1 MNTMLRK
8 LALGIA
14 LLTAGLL
21 VGCGV
26 STMEPDGGS
35 REQTYTG
42 KSGSNGYPG
51 NSAQSN
57 DAESPALSSSTE
69 QKYSGTEEREPVTES
84 KADTPAAP
92 ATAK

>member
-1 MNTMLRK
+1 MLRK
-8 LALGIA
+8 LALGLA

-21 VGCGV
+21 LGCSV
-26 STMEPDGGS
+26 STSGPDGGS
-35 REQTYTG
+35 RQQTFTG

-69 QKYSGTEEREPVTES
+69 QKYAGTEEREPVTES
-84 KADTPAAP
+84 KAETLAAP
-92 ATAK
+92 AK